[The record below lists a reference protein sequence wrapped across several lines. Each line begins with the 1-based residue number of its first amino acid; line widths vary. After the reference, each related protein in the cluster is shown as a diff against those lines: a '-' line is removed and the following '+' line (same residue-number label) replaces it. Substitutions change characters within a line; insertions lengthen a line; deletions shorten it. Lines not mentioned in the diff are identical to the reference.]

1 MNLINDLDSEIA
13 LAFLVDKKH
22 NGKIES
28 KDILPLIGRLNKAL
42 ENITEIENDSNKR
55 NSNDNSRS
63 QFAVY

>member
-13 LAFLVDKKH
+13 LAVLVDKKH
-22 NGKIES
+22 TGKIES

-42 ENITEIENDSNKR
+42 EHITEIENESNER

-63 QFAVY
+63 HFAVY